1 MGRGTGFGVICA
13 LGLAW
18 GLAGA
23 PGAAEPA
30 REAAPTDAERA
41 RDDEIAELRRKLD
54 VVLEEVERLRTSVA
68 VPEEPELA
76 SAYGMGPAASKVYGV
91 SRGLSIGGYAEAFYS
106 KEIGD
111 VSGDGNDTADLLRAV
126 LYTGYKFTPKLLFN
140 AEIEYEHATTGT
152 SSPGSVSVEFASLEY
167 HWQPELGV
175 RGGLL
180 LVPMGFLNEIHEP
193 PFYFGTARPEVEQ
206 QIIPSTWRENGAG
219 VFGSIGEGVHYR
231 AYVMNGFDATG
242 FRSSGLRG
250 GRQNGERARAD
261 DLAYVGRVDLEPLA
275 GLLVGG
281 ALYSGDSEQDQPGFP
296 SVQTLI
302 WELHAQ
308 YRNGPLQL
316 RGLWA
321 EANLSNAGELSAA
334 LPVTVTGVNRTIA
347 ENMIGGYAEI
357 AWDLWQW
364 LDPGS
369 ELSLS
374 PFFRL
379 EYLDTQHDI
388 PSGLPRDRTQARR
401 IFVPGLQF
409 KPHPNVVLKLD
420 YRNVDPLAGNA
431 ADELRLGMG
440 LAF

>member
-54 VVLEEVERLRTSVA
+54 VVLEEVDRLRTSVA

-106 KEIGD
+106 NEIGD
-111 VSGDGNDTADLLRAV
+111 AVGDGEDTADFLRAV
-126 LYTGYKFTPKLLFN
+126 LYVGYKFTPKLMFN
-140 AEIEYEHATTGT
+140 TEIEFEHATTEDDV
-152 SSPGSVSVEFASLEY
+152 SPGSVSVEFASLEY
-167 HWQPELGV
+167 HWRPELGF

-193 PFYFGTARPEVEQ
+193 PFYFGTTRPEVER

-219 VFGSIGEGVHYR
+219 VFGSLGERVHYR
-231 AYVMNGFDATG
+231 AYVMNGFDASG
-242 FRSSGLRG
+242 FESSGLRD
-250 GRQNGERARAD
+250 GRQNGNEAHAD
-261 DLAYVGRVDLEPLA
+261 DLAFVGRVDLEPCA

-281 ALYSGDSEQDQPGFP
+281 AMYSGDSGQDQPGLP
-296 SVQTLI
+296 SVQTRI
-302 WELHAQ
+302 WEAHAQ

-316 RGLWA
+316 RALWS
-321 EANLSNAGELSAA
+321 EANLSEAGALSLAN
-334 LPVTVTGVNRTIA
+334 LETIA
-347 ENMIGGYAEI
+347 DHMIGGYAEV
-357 AWDLWQW
+357 AWDLLQW
-364 LDPGS
+364 LSPGS
-369 ELSLS
+369 ERSLS
-374 PFFRL
+374 PFFRF
-379 EYLDTQHDI
+379 EYLDTQHEV
-388 PSGLPRDRTQARR
+388 PNGFLRDRSQARR
-401 IFVPGLQF
+401 LFVPGLQF

-420 YRNVDPLAGNA
+420 YRNIDPLAGTA